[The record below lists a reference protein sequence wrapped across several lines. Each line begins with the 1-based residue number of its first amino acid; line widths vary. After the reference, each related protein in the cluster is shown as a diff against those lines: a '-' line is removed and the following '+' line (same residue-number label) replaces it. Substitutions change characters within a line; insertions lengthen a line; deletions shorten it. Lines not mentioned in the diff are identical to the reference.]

1 MNTMKDSLN
10 SMKEEEISLVS
21 VIDPLS
27 VLDDVVTM
35 ME

>member
-10 SMKEEEISLVS
+10 SMKEEELSLVS